1 MMKKMNKKS
10 IMAIVFAA
18 MFVFA
23 SVAGIFLPQ
32 QASAVGKR
40 GKIRTI
46 KVTSVKKL
54 TVGKRS
60 KIKVKVAPKKVAAKI
75 TYKSSNKTIA
85 TVNRKGVVKAKR
97 PGRVTITVKAKSKN
111 TKIKRIKIRV
121 IPKKTSTKKKKQTT
135 SKNTTKRNDTSSGN
149 NGSNNSG
156 KNDNDGEDVTP
167 SYETALDKKTSAD
180 GVLTLSKSDLTY
192 DSFFES
198 YYLPT
203 DFTKAK
209 TIILPEGNYRF
220 YDEDEIKENRTY
232 VLNGQSYIYSG
243 IKYTSNQEVL
253 NNLDCDQ
260 KGTENSL
267 LTPKTVGNGTTKVTL
282 RNGKQITIVVR
293 NFNPTNTLRYQC
305 RKVVN
310 EITNDSM
317 SDKEK
322 VSAVLNYI
330 SKHSTSQYIY
340 DIGTYHVNTD
350 CTGFSATV
358 AQMLNFAGVDCC
370 MRLAGYDRSYGQ
382 TPSHQN
388 NLACIDGKAY
398 IVEEGG
404 CFLYSDYF
412 DKNNCY
418 IGYNSYYDKIYP
430 ELGLKNREGKLDV
443 NLDYDHSNLNY
454 IEYSLVLK
462 KAGRL

>member
-23 SVAGIFLPQ
+23 SVAGIFLPK

-40 GKIRTI
+40 GKIRSVR
-46 KVTSVKKL
+46 VTSVKKL
-54 TVGKRS
+54 TAGKTS
-60 KIKVKVAPKKVAAKI
+60 KIKVKVNPKKVAAKV
-75 TYKSSNKTIA
+75 TFKTSNKSIA
-85 TVNRKGVVKAKR
+85 TVSRKGVVRAKR
-97 PGRVTITVKAKSKN
+97 PGRVTITVKVKSKN
-111 TKIKRIKIRV
+111 KKIKRIKIKV
-121 IPKKTSTKKKKQTT
+121 IPKKKASTKKKKKST
-135 SKNTTKRNDTSSGN
+135 SKNTTAKKDTTKKNDTSSGN

-209 TIILPEGNYRF
+209 KIVLPEGKYYCRNN
-220 YDEDEIKENRTY
+220 DIKEGLTY
-232 VLNGQSYIYSG
+232 VFNGQSHITMQVRYS
-243 IKYTSNQEVL
+243 SNQEVI
-253 NNLDCDQ
+253 NNLEYDQ
-260 KGTENSL
+260 PGTETVSGGQGI
-267 LTPKTVGNGTTKVTL
+267 VGNGTAQVTTY
-282 RNGKQITIVVR
+282 NKKKITIVVQGY
-293 NFNPTNTLRYQC
+293 NSVNTLRYQC
-305 RKVVN
+305 KKVVN
-310 EITNDSM
+310 EITNNTM
-317 SDKEK
+317 TDKEK
-322 VSAVLNYI
+322 VSAVLKYI
-330 SKHSTSQYIY
+330 SQHSSEQYVY

-370 MRLAGYDRSYGQ
+370 VRLAGYDRYYGQ

-398 IVEEGG
+398 IVEEGSY
-404 CFLYSDYF
+404 FLYSDYF
-412 DKNNCY
+412 DGNNCY
-418 IGYNSYYDKIYP
+418 IGYNTYYASLYP
-430 ELGLKNREGKLDV
+430 ELNREGKLDY
-443 NLDYDHSNLNY
+443 NLTRESAP
-454 IEYSLVLK
+454 EYKLVLK

>member
-10 IMAIVFAA
+10 IMAILFALVFAFTA
-18 MFVFA
+18 MFVPK
-23 SVAGIFLPQ
+23 S
-32 QASAVGKR
+32 ASAVGKR

-60 KIKVKVAPKKVAAKI
+60 KIKVKVAPKKVAAKV
-75 TYKSSNKTIA
+75 TYKSSNKAIA

-111 TKIKRIKIRV
+111 TKTKRIKIRV
-121 IPKKTSTKKKKQTT
+121 IPKKTSKKKKKQTT

-156 KNDNDGEDVTP
+156 KNDNDGEDATP

-180 GVLTLSKSDLTY
+180 GVLNISYSDMTGRKIAG
-192 DSFFES
+192 DWC

-209 TIILPEGNYRF
+209 TIILPEGTYTI
-220 YDEDEIKENRTY
+220 YDEDEVKVNRTY
-232 VLNGQSYIYSG
+232 VFNGKSSIYSG
-243 IKYTSNQEVL
+243 FRTSSNQEVI

-260 KGTENSL
+260 KGTENFL
-267 LTPKTVGNGTTKVTL
+267 LNAKIVGNGTAKVTL
-282 RNGKQITIVVR
+282 VNGKQITIVVR
-293 NFNPTNTLRYQC
+293 NFDPTNTLRYQC

-317 SDKEK
+317 SDMKK
-322 VSAVLNYI
+322 VNTILDYIVDHRDSHYKLN
-330 SKHSTSQYIY
+330 
-340 DIGTYHVNTD
+340 IGTYHVNTD
-350 CTGFSATV
+350 CTGYSTII
-358 AQMLNFAGVDCC
+358 AQMLNFAEVDCC
-370 MRLAGYDRSYGQ
+370 MRLAGYDKYYGQ
-382 TPSHQN
+382 TPTHQN
-388 NLACIDGKAY
+388 NLACIDGVAY
-398 IVEEGG
+398 VIDETVIMK
-404 CFLYSDYF
+404 YSSLF
-412 DKNNCY
+412 DNNNCH
-418 IGYNSYYDKIYP
+418 IGYNTYYASQYP
-430 ELGLKNREGKLDV
+430 ELNREGKLDY

>member
-23 SVAGIFLPQ
+23 SVAGIFLPK

-60 KIKVKVAPKKVAAKI
+60 RIKVKVAPKKVAAKV
-75 TYKSSNKTIA
+75 TYKSSNKAIA

-111 TKIKRIKIRV
+111 TKTKRIKIRV
-121 IPKKTSTKKKKQTT
+121 IPKKTSTKKKIPKKKKKQTT

-180 GVLTLSKSDLTY
+180 GVLNISYSDMTGRKIAG
-192 DSFFES
+192 DWC

-209 TIILPEGNYRF
+209 TIILPEGTNQTMKALDLSKHKALKDIELANITPASLDLRKNTKLTSVKVYTGKLKCEKKSRYYYYQPKKKVSCKIRF
-220 YDEDEIKENRTY
+220 PK
-232 VLNGQSYIYSG
+232 
-243 IKYTSNQEVL
+243 K
-253 NNLDCDQ
+253 NNIATLYYFVDNTRLD
-260 KGTENSL
+260 
-267 LTPKTVGNGTTKVTL
+267 
-282 RNGKQITIVVR
+282 VR
-293 NFNPTNTLRYQC
+293 NLTKLEDLHTLKTTRIKAKSSWVRKTFN
-305 RKVVN
+305 K
-310 EITNDSM
+310 
-317 SDKEK
+317 
-322 VSAVLNYI
+322 
-330 SKHSTSQYIY
+330 
-340 DIGTYHVNTD
+340 
-350 CTGFSATV
+350 
-358 AQMLNFAGVDCC
+358 
-370 MRLAGYDRSYGQ
+370 
-382 TPSHQN
+382 
-388 NLACIDGKAY
+388 
-398 IVEEGG
+398 
-404 CFLYSDYF
+404 
-412 DKNNCY
+412 KN
-418 IGYNSYYDKIYP
+418 
-430 ELGLKNREGKLDV
+430 
-443 NLDYDHSNLNY
+443 
-454 IEYSLVLK
+454 
-462 KAGRL
+462 